1 MADLYITDQSE
12 IIKPVCVTDFKQQP
26 IHAKSPSF
34 QTETTE
40 TTETTPEPS
49 PQFNFG
55 SFEFQSPFHLSSS
68 FFPERFTSQVP
79 EHFICLL
86 CKNVVQDPQE
96 CESCESLLCFLCI
109 SNNSNCPC
117 SHSKFKRPSKFAL
130 KIYETL
136 HLTCINQSF
145 GCNFIGSI
153 PNMQHHEQVCSFQV
167 VQCDNSLCDQLIIKN
182 CENNNESHEVP
193 LLCSEIC
200 ENTIKFSIILDETDK
215 FSTIENFKAFNE
227 RCKRLVELEVNEKM
241 NDMIKKVEEFRRKNE
256 VCRKLKD
263 RMRKEI
269 LARTSFC
276 HPGKWNVKS
285 LKWTCCNIN
294 EIASIGCKQIA

>member
-1 MADLYITDQSE
+1 MADQYKLDQNE
-12 IIKPVCVTDFKQQP
+12 FIKPVDISDFKQQP
-26 IHAKSPSF
+26 IHTKSPSY

-49 PQFNFG
+49 PQYNLE
-55 SFEFQSPFHLSSS
+55 SFEFQSPYHLSSC
-68 FFPERFTSQVP
+68 FFPERFIKQVP

-86 CKNVVQDPQE
+86 CKNVVQDPKE

-109 SNNSNCPC
+109 SNNSNCHC
-117 SHSKFKRPSKFAL
+117 SHSKFKRPSKFAF

-136 HLTCINQSF
+136 QLTCINQSF
-145 GCNFIGSI
+145 GCNFIGNI
-153 PNMQHHEQVCSFQV
+153 PNILQHEQLCSFQV
-167 VQCDNSLCDQLIIKN
+167 VQCDNSLCDQLILKN
-182 CENNNESHEVP
+182 CKNNNENNEVP

-200 ENTIKFSIILDETDK
+200 ENTIKFSIILDENDV
-215 FSTIENFKAFNE
+215 FGTIENFKAFNE

-241 NDMIKKVEEFRRKNE
+241 NEMIKKVEEFRKKNE
-256 VCRKLKD
+256 IYKKLKD

-269 LARTSFC
+269 LARINFC

-285 LKWTCCNIN
+285 LKWTCCSNN
-294 EIASIGCKQIA
+294 ETSSIGCKQIA